1 MLLPG
6 SIKGV
11 LEGILCLIKA
21 VVVLR
26 AKGSELEGGGEKSKQ
41 QFSELVCIFVLQK

>member
-21 VVVLR
+21 VVLR
-26 AKGSELEGGGEKSKQ
+26 TKGSELEGGGEKSKQ